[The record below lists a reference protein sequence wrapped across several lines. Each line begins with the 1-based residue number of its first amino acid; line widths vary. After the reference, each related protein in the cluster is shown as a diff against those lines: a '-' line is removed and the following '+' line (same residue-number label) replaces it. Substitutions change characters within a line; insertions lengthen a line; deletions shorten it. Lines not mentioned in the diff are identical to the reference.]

1 MRHSLLAEM
10 LGSYI
15 LERRNRL
22 NMTQT
27 TLAKNLKCSA
37 QFLGKIEKG
46 HVMMPEPMLAKTI
59 NLLDLDANRFRK
71 IYRLSAEDDVDRL
84 FGRGSKSHRRA
95 N

>member
-15 LERRNRL
+15 LERRRSI

-27 TLAKNLKCSA
+27 TLAKSLRCSA

-46 HVMMPEPMLAKTI
+46 HVMMPEPMLIKTI
-59 NLLDLDANRFRK
+59 GILSLDQNRFRK
-71 IYRLSAEDDVDRL
+71 IYRLSAEDDVERL
-84 FGRGSKSHRRA
+84 FKSVKHHRRA
-95 N
+95 V